1 MATDHRFPGRTKD
14 DMNPANGRADNRGEQ
29 ASAHERSADASGS
42 TWLLPL
48 LLLGAVLAT
57 ISFNARAALYKW
69 TDERGITHY
78 SDKLPIEAVN
88 RASSE
93 LSREGITVRK
103 TEPMKP
109 VARIA
114 PKVQDD
120 EQQRLRLAERER
132 QLAERRDRAL
142 LESYTNEAEIDL
154 AKSRAVATLDGQAQ
168 SAEAFISQMNKRRA
182 ELEAKKVTYAP
193 RPVPGSLEREIET
206 IDSEV
211 AHQNE
216 FIAAKHKEAAGVA
229 ARYDSDKQR
238 FRELRGIAPTGGVVT
253 TEDGRYA
260 ENAPTAI
267 EPTKATK

>member
-1 MATDHRFPGRTKD
+1 
-14 DMNPANGRADNRGEQ
+14 MNAANGLADNRGEQ
-29 ASAHERSADASGS
+29 TSAHERSADASGS

-78 SDKLPIEAVN
+78 SDKLPVEAVN
-88 RASSE
+88 RASTE

-103 TEPMKP
+103 TEPMKEP
-109 VARIA
+109 VAHIA

-216 FIAAKHKEAAGVA
+216 FIAAKRKEAAGVA

-238 FRELRGIAPTGGVVT
+238 FRELRGIAPTGGVLT

-260 ENAPTAI
+260 ANAPAAI
-267 EPTKATK
+267 EPTKATNR